1 MRRIVFATIGLLG
14 LAATSVAATSAVAAD
29 LPRAMPPTRAPA
41 FVPAIYSW
49 NGFYLGING
58 GGAWGRSD
66 WSGFGDTNVSGG
78 LVGVT
83 AGYNWQAFGSP
94 WVFGIEGDID
104 WSSIKGSFTNAAC
117 PTGCETKNTWL
128 GTARGRLGYAF
139 DRVMPYVT
147 GGAAFGNVRATVAG
161 LGSNTETNV
170 GWTVGAGI
178 EAAVYANWTAKL
190 EYLYVDLGDVSCA
203 ACLPVASNVDFR
215 THVVRAGLNFRF

>member
-1 MRRIVFATIGLLG
+1 MRRILFATMGLLG
-14 LAATSVAATSAVAAD
+14 LAVTGASAAD
-29 LPRAMPPTRAPA
+29 LPRAMPPVKAPA
-41 FVPAIYSW
+41 FVPAAYSW

-58 GGAWGRSD
+58 GYAWGSSD
-66 WSGFGDTNVSGG
+66 WNGFGSSADPSGG

-83 AGYNWQAFGSP
+83 AGYNWQSGQ
-94 WVFGIEGDID
+94 WVFGLEADID
-104 WSSIKGSFTNAAC
+104 WVDIKGSFTNAAC

-147 GGAAFGNVRATVAG
+147 GGAAFGQVKATQAG
-161 LGSNTETNV
+161 IGSVSDTNV

-178 EAAVYANWTAKL
+178 EAAIVANWTAKI
-190 EYLYVDLGDVSCA
+190 EYLYVDLGDVACA
-203 ACLPVASNVDFR
+203 ACLPTSNVDFR